1 MKNTSFNMVG
11 KVALVILV
19 SAVFVGTLSYGQT
32 GAEKSAASDDVWVG
46 NGARSLEGAW
56 DVTVTLRNCSDGAE
70 IRSFPRLN
78 TFMQGG
84 TMQETAAGGTAAQP
98 ALRTPGHGIWEH
110 VDGRSFRY
118 TVKFL
123 RLNADGSP
131 AGFVRE
137 IRVGEVSPLGTEY
150 SATGTAFIHLPNGTV
165 LGPVCATEAGTRLAI
180 E

>member
-1 MKNTSFNMVG
+1 MFG
-11 KVALVILV
+11 KVMVVILL
-19 SAVFVGTLSYGQT
+19 SAVFAGTLLHGQA
-32 GAEKSAASDDVWVG
+32 GAERSATGDDVWNG
-46 NGARSLEGAW
+46 AGARSVEGAW
-56 DVTVTLRNCSDGAE
+56 DVTVTIRNCADGVE

-98 ALRTPGHGIWEH
+98 ALRTPGHGIWEP

-118 TVKFL
+118 TIKFL

-137 IRVGEVSPLGTEY
+137 TRAVEVSPMGSEY
-150 SATGTAFIHLPNGTV
+150 SATGTAFIHLPNGTIV
-165 LGPVCATEAGTRLAI
+165 GPICATEAGTKI
-180 E
+180 GVE